1 MHVLSSIFHKVKNIQ
16 QGGINSEVESSFF
29 FFWLC
34 CVLVAAYEIYFP
46 EQRMNSGPPALGEW
60 SLSHGSTWEV
70 PLLVNLALGLKV
82 VTETGC
88 LAAVCTVPGVRD
100 G

>member
-1 MHVLSSIFHKVKNIQ
+1 MEPK
-16 QGGINSEVESSFF
+16 
-29 FFWLC
+29 
-34 CVLVAAYEIYFP
+34 
-46 EQRMNSGPPALGEW
+46 PPALGEW

>member
-34 CVLVAAYEIYFP
+34 CVLVAAYEIYVP

-60 SLSHGSTWEV
+60 SLSHWTTR
-70 PLLVNLALGLKV
+70 K
-82 VTETGC
+82 
-88 LAAVCTVPGVRD
+88 VPGGWD
-100 G
+100 